1 MDQKTRLALEAVR
14 RTVIAL
20 LNTVDDALGNER
32 TVPSK
37 EDRALLRRLR
47 GSKALT
53 PVLE

>member
-1 MDQKTRLALEAVR
+1 MDPKVRLALEAVR
-14 RTVIAL
+14 RTAIAL
-20 LNTVDDALGNER
+20 LNTIDDALEQER

-47 GSKALT
+47 ASSLR